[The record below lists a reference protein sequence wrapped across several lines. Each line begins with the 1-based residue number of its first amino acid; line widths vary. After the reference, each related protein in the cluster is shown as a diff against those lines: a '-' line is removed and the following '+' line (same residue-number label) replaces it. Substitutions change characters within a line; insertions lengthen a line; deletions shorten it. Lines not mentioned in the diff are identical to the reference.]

1 MAGSN
6 WRIAYKDL
14 NFNPDGTQI
23 KGTSGYTADSV
34 NYVKGFKKFS
44 GATLTIDWTQWHK
57 RFGNHK
63 HALAALTKGAH
74 EMGRRMVDYA
84 KVVDA
89 PTWQDRSGRARGE
102 LHYEIQSPNTERVT
116 IALSHGVFY
125 GEYLENGHR
134 LRNGGMSRKFP
145 VIKATMDRFK
155 SGNEWQKLMEQ
166 VVERQFTL

>member
-1 MAGSN
+1 MANST

-63 HALAALTKGAH
+63 HALSALTKGAN
-74 EMGRRMVDYA
+74 EIGRRMVAHA
-84 KVVDA
+84 KSIADW
-89 PTWQDRSGRARGE
+89 TDRSGRARGE

-134 LRNGGMSRKFP
+134 LARGGGMSRKFP
-145 VIKATMDRFK
+145 VIQTTLDRFK
-155 SGNEWQKLMEQ
+155 SGNEWQKLMQQ